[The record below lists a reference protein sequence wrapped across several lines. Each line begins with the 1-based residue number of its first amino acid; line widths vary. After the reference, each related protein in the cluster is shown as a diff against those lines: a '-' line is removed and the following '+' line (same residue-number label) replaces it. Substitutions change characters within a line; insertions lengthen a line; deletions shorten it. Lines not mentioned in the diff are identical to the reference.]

1 MNHLNG
7 NKELSIMFMMK
18 EFKEFEEFKE
28 VPYVKLKK
36 KEIYDDFI
44 KNRKYIRV
52 SNRRM
57 YTTIDIV
64 IYREYHEFNRCW
76 IEFSLYKEI
85 QRYKN
90 NFHDL
95 PYSIYYEIKSKKQE
109 IQNAME
115 LRALNLILQNIIGDK
130 YYIWK

>member
-1 MNHLNG
+1 M
-7 NKELSIMFMMK
+7 IK
-18 EFKEFEEFKE
+18 EFKEIKEFHE
-28 VPYVKLKK
+28 LPHIQFKK
-36 KEIYDDFI
+36 KENYDDFI

-52 SNRRM
+52 YKANM
-57 YTTIDIV
+57 YTIIHIA
-64 IYREYHEFNRCW
+64 IYREYYEGYTQW

-90 NFHDL
+90 IFDDL

-115 LRALNLILQNIIGDK
+115 SRALNLILQNIIGDK

>member
-1 MNHLNG
+1 M
-7 NKELSIMFMMK
+7 KELK
-18 EFKEFEEFKE
+18 KFEEFKQFE
-28 VPYVKLKK
+28 EFEELPHVQFEK

-52 SNRRM
+52 YKINV
-57 YTTIDIV
+57 YTIIHIA
-64 IYREYHEFNRCW
+64 IYREYYEFNICW
-76 IEFSLYKEI
+76 IEFSLCKEI

-90 NFHDL
+90 DFHEL

-115 LRALNLILQNIIGDK
+115 SRALNLILQNIIGDK

>member
-1 MNHLNG
+1 M
-7 NKELSIMFMMK
+7 KELKKFE
-18 EFKEFEEFKE
+18 EFAQFEEFEELPHIQFE
-28 VPYVKLKK
+28 K

-52 SNRRM
+52 CKMRM
-57 YTTIDIV
+57 YTIIHIA
-64 IYREYHEFNRCW
+64 IYREYYEFNRCW
-76 IEFSLYKEI
+76 IEFSLHKEI

-90 NFHDL
+90 DFHEL

-115 LRALNLILQNIIGDK
+115 SRALNLILQNIIGDK

>member
-1 MNHLNG
+1 MIKF
-7 NKELSIMFMMK
+7 KELPYL
-18 EFKEFEEFKE
+18 EFE
-28 VPYVKLKK
+28 K
-36 KEIYDDFI
+36 KELYDDFI
-44 KNRKYIRV
+44 KNRKYVRV
-52 SNRRM
+52 SIMRM
-57 YTTIDIV
+57 YTTIHIV

-76 IEFSLYKEI
+76 IEFSLHKEI

-90 NFHDL
+90 DFHEL

-115 LRALNLILQNIIGDK
+115 SRALNLILQNIIGDK